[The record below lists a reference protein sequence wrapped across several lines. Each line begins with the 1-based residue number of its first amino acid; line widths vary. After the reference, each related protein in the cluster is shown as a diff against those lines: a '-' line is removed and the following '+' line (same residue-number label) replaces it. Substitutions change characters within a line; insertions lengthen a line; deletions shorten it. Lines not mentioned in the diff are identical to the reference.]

1 MITFL
6 DKETVLAF
14 HQDHIDIYGG
24 DYEIED
30 EDVLESVLQEAGA
43 SSDGMYVHK
52 NLFGMASYYGYH
64 FCLKRPFA
72 DGNKRTAL
80 ISIYTFL
87 YVNGYRLKADK
98 KSLYAI
104 ITDLSKGKVEIS
116 ELAAYLKEHSGKL
129 K

>member
-24 DYEIED
+24 DFELND
-30 EDVLESVLQEAGA
+30 EDLLESVLKNVGA
-43 SSDGMYVHK
+43 SSDGKYVQK
-52 NLFGMASYYGYH
+52 SLFGMASYYGYH
-64 FCLKRPFA
+64 FCVKRPFA

-80 ISIYTFL
+80 IAIYTFL

-104 ITDLSKGKVEIS
+104 ITDLSKEKVHIS
-116 ELAAYLKEHSGKL
+116 ELAAYLKEHSVKL

>member
-24 DYEIED
+24 DYEVRD
-30 EDVLESVLQEAGA
+30 EEVLEKVLRNASA
-43 SSDGMYVHK
+43 SSDGKYIHK
-52 NLFGMASYYGYH
+52 NLFGMAAFYGYD

-87 YVNGYRLKADK
+87 FVNGYRLKADN

-104 ITDLSKGKVEIS
+104 ITDLSKGKVGIS
-116 ELAAYLKEHSGKL
+116 ELAAYLKEYSVKL